1 MTTKDAAHWRD
12 KYLDLLDE
20 QEADQR
26 RHEQHV
32 ALLEKAIL
40 RVSLAAE
47 GYDEKLDEHL
57 SGLRDRLR
65 QEGSHNLEPLFKP
78 LEEQLL
84 ITDEQRTISQEKT
97 RSALQNMM
105 ISLREVAP
113 PGDLRE
119 ELKYKTKA
127 INQAA
132 EQSASMAD
140 LLEELA
146 EMQHQVLAGLGAAA
160 EFTEDR
166 VAGARDNVID
176 AEIAPETADGVED
189 AAAADSVEA
198 LEGQLQTREEVGRA
212 SALVQQAA
220 VEAASLRGAELA
232 ADGIP
237 KAIFPILDDLL
248 KQLDPPADCV
258 LQKALAVRKRLE
270 RGLQLEDLVPVL
282 EDIRDLVMQAYL
294 AADEEHRQY
303 LSSVD
308 EALKKIMSA
317 LGVALEDY
325 QEQSQAEANFANQVS
340 SNMASLSSLAASADS
355 LDLLKQHVDQHLE
368 TLQEAVNSRAEGVA
382 KVTSP
387 ISEQLSE
394 LVRQINAI
402 EQEASQAKQDLEE
415 QRKKAVTDS
424 LTGLPNREAY
434 VERAHYEYN
443 RWQRYD
449 RPLTLAV
456 TDIDHF
462 KRINDNYGHQA
473 GDRVLEVLAKAIA
486 KRLREVD
493 FIGRYGGE
501 EFVILLP
508 ETDEQSA
515 HEALDK
521 IRQAIAA
528 MPFRFHKEPVTI
540 TMSIGLSQFR
550 EGDTVET
557 VFERADKQL
566 YVAKEQGRNR
576 CLIAD

>member
-20 QEADQR
+20 QEAEQR
-26 RHEQHV
+26 QYQDHI

-47 GYDEKLDEHL
+47 GYDQTLDNHL

-65 QEGSHNLEPLFKP
+65 QQGSKDLEPLLKP

-84 ITDEQRTISQEKT
+84 VTDEQRTRSQEM
-97 RSALQNMM
+97 SCAALQNML
-105 ISLREVAP
+105 ISLREAAP

-119 ELKYKTKA
+119 ELKYKTKEVNKA
-127 INQAA
+127 AAQAGNLA
-132 EQSASMAD
+132 E
-140 LLEELA
+140 LLEDLA
-146 EMQHQVLAGLGAAA
+146 ELQHQVLAGFGTTA
-160 EFTEDR
+160 EFTEAA
-166 VAGARDNVID
+166 VAAEPDPEEEDLPNLASD
-176 AEIAPETADGVED
+176 AEAESG
-189 AAAADSVEA
+189 EA

-212 SALVQQAA
+212 SELVQQAA
-220 VEAASLRGAELA
+220 AETASFQSRELA
-232 ADGIP
+232 AEGVP

-248 KQLDPPADCV
+248 KQLDPPAECV
-258 LQKALAVRKRLE
+258 LQKAVAVRQRLE
-270 RGLQLEDLVPVL
+270 RGLQLADLVPVL

-303 LSSVD
+303 LETVD
-308 EALKKIMSA
+308 ASLKNIMSA

-325 QEQSQAEANFANQVS
+325 QDQRQTEEVFATQVT
-340 SNMASLSSLAASADS
+340 SNIASLSTVATSASS
-355 LDLLKQHVDQHLE
+355 LDALRQHVDQHLE
-368 TLQEAVNSRAEGVA
+368 TLQQAVKQRSEGIGKA
-382 KVTSP
+382 STP
-387 ISEQLSE
+387 ISEQLTE

-415 QRKKAVTDS
+415 QRIRAVTDS

-434 VERAHYEYN
+434 VERAHYEFN
-443 RWQRYD
+443 RWQRYG

-473 GDRVLEVLAKAIA
+473 GDKVLQVLGKAIA

-501 EFVILLP
+501 EFVLLLP
-508 ETDEQSA
+508 ETDEQNA

-528 MPFRFHKEPVTI
+528 MPFRFHQDPVTI
-540 TMSIGLSQFR
+540 TLSIGLSQFR
-550 EGDTVET
+550 QGDTVEA

-566 YVAKEQGRNR
+566 YVAKQQGRNR
-576 CLIAD
+576 CLIAE